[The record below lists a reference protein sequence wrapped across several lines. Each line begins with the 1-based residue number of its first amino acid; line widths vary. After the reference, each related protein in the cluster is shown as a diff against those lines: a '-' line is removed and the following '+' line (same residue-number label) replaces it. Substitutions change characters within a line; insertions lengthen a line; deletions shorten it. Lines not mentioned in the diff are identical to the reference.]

1 MALVV
6 YFPDTETRQKGPMTL
21 VVYFPWQRDQTEGT
35 NGSCRLLPLA
45 QRPDRRD
52 QWLLSFTSP
61 ATETRQKGPMALV
74 VYFPWHRDQTEGTNG
89 SCRLLHLAQR
99 PDRRDQWLLSFTS
112 PGTET
117 RQKGP
122 MALVVY
128 FPDTETRQK
137 GPMALVV
144 YFPWHRD
151 QTEGTSGS
159 CRLLP

>member
-6 YFPDTETRQKGPMTL
+6 YFP
-21 VVYFPWQRDQTEGT
+21 WHIDQTEGT

-61 ATETRQKGPMALV
+61 GK
-74 VYFPWHRDQTEGTNG
+74 
-89 SCRLLHLAQR
+89 
-99 PDRRDQWLLSFTS
+99 
-112 PGTET
+112 ET

-151 QTEGTSGS
+151 QTEGTNGS
-159 CRLLP
+159 CRLLPLAQRPDRRDQWLLSFTSPDTGTRQKGLMALVVYFP

>member
-6 YFPDTETRQKGPMTL
+6 YFP
-21 VVYFPWQRDQTEGT
+21 WHRDQTEGT
-35 NGSCRLLPLA
+35 NGSCRLLPLT

-61 ATETRQKGPMALV
+61 DTETRQKGPMALV

-89 SCRLLHLAQR
+89 SCCLLPWHRDQTEGTNGSCRLLPLTQR

-112 PGTET
+112 PDTGT

-144 YFPWHRD
+144 YFP
-151 QTEGTSGS
+151 
-159 CRLLP
+159 